1 MKTLLS
7 GLLLAASLSF
17 AAPLT
22 YNNYIDWAAAGSVLG
37 TTSFNAVT
45 PVNSNLASYTDPYGT
60 IYTVPTGS
68 LIAYSAGTSFTNL
81 NGTQSL
87 TAGNGSFTITLPAN
101 VFGFGFYIGSA
112 LSTPVDLY
120 VNGSLV
126 TSGSPQSFGT
136 PASPAFPAPAG
147 VFWGYRGDVAI
158 TTIQLVTTA
167 TEPGYRTVIDDF
179 SISGEV
185 SGGGGGGEEPPTET
199 PEASS
204 AILIGTSLIL
214 LPLARKYALRHK
226 A

>member
-1 MKTLLS
+1 MKTLFS

-22 YNNYIDWAAAGSVLG
+22 YNNYTDWAAAGSVIG
-37 TTSFNAVT
+37 TTSFNAVSPT
-45 PVNSNLASYTDPYGT
+45 NSNLVTYTDAFGT
-60 IYTVPTGS
+60 IFGVPSGS
-68 LIAYSAGTSFTNL
+68 LVAYTAGSSLANL

-87 TAGNGSFTITLPAN
+87 TASNGSFTITLPAN

-126 TSGSPQSFGT
+126 SSGSPQAFGA
-136 PASPAFPAPAG
+136 PASPATPAPAG
-147 VFWGYRGDVAI
+147 VFWGYRGDLAI
-158 TTIQLVTTA
+158 TSIQLVTTS
-167 TEPGYRTVIDDF
+167 PGFRTVIDDF

-185 SGGGGGGEEPPTET
+185 TNGGGGGNEPPPSET

-214 LPLARKYALRHK
+214 LPLARKYALRHN